1 MKTPCDGHQALT
13 RRRLQKIISIMPAQ
27 PHCYAYLIQLS
38 KPLGSERHQ
47 AMFYLGIS
55 HDWIDRFRQ
64 HCIGRGA
71 RMLAYTRGYRIGLQ
85 VV

>member
-1 MKTPCDGHQALT
+1 
-13 RRRLQKIISIMPAQ
+13 MPAQ
-27 PHCYAYLIQLS
+27 PHCYAYLIKLS

-55 HDWIDRFRQ
+55 RDWIDRFRQ

-71 RMLAYTRGYRIGLQ
+71 RMLAYTGRHRIGLQ